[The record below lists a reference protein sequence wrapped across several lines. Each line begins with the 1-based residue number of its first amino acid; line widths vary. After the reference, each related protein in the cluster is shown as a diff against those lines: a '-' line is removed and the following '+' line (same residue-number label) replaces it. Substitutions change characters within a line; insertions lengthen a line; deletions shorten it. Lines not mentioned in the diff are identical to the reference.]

1 MKIRVSVVRFRPWP
15 PEFSKSPSRKLGL
28 FAFRRLSRQ
37 YLFMASLTCLR
48 LFRLAGRLAAADVRV
63 QWLCR
68 DDGGGDDGGYGG
80 NGCQDGRRRF
90 RVEKKDASS
99 FVCNAAVTSLA
110 ENAGF
115 RKIKRQFID
124 LLLWR
129 HAEAEDGEDDLKRRL
144 TERGEKQAR
153 AMGAWIRAHQPKDL
167 RIIVS
172 PAVRTQQTAEALK
185 LPFETISTIG
195 PDAGVADLI
204 ATCGWPDAGGAV
216 LVVGHQ
222 PVLGQLAALLLAGQD
237 AEWTIKKGAL
247 WWLSN
252 RTRGDETQTLLR
264 AVIPAEL
271 LG

>member
-1 MKIRVSVVRFRPWP
+1 M
-15 PEFSKSPSRKLGL
+15 
-28 FAFRRLSRQ
+28 
-37 YLFMASLTCLR
+37 
-48 LFRLAGRLAAADVRV
+48 
-63 QWLCR
+63 
-68 DDGGGDDGGYGG
+68 
-80 NGCQDGRRRF
+80 
-90 RVEKKDASS
+90 
-99 FVCNAAVTSLA
+99 
-110 ENAGF
+110 
-115 RKIKRQFID
+115 D

-129 HAEAEDGEDDLKRRL
+129 HAEAEEGEDDLKRRL
-144 TERGEKQAR
+144 TERGRRQAR
-153 AMGAWIRAHQPKDL
+153 IMAKWIGEHQPRSL

-185 LPFETISTIG
+185 LPFETIRMIG

-204 ATCGWPDAGGAV
+204 AASRWPDASGAV

-222 PVLGQLAALLLAGQD
+222 PVLGRIAALLLSGQE

-252 RTRGDETQTLLR
+252 RTRGDETQTVLR